1 MTQLKFRPAPKEIS
15 MLKRILL
22 TGSIVL
28 ALAFALPAHADTFHY
43 SAILLGSNEVPPTG
57 SPGTG
62 FGTFTLNTTLQTLT
76 IDETFSGLT
85 APASAA
91 HIHCCGPV
99 GVNEIVAVPFTPF
112 PNATSG
118 HFMATVDLTLAATY
132 NGPFITQEGGTVSDA
147 EAGLIA
153 ALNSGDTYANIHDAN
168 FPGGEIRGQI
178 NATPEP
184 GSLLLLGT
192 GLIGI
197 VQVVRRRVRI

>member
-1 MTQLKFRPAPKEIS
+1 

-22 TGSIVL
+22 TGPVL
-28 ALAFALPAHADTFHY
+28 LAFVFALTIPTHADTITY
-43 SAILLGSNEVPPTG
+43 TAILLGSNEVPPNS

-62 FGTFTLNTTLQTLT
+62 FATFMLT
-76 IDETFSGLT
+76 GNLLSIDETFSGLT

-91 HIHCCGPV
+91 HIHCCGPI

-118 HFMATVDLTLAATY
+118 HFTATVDLTLSATY
-132 NGPFITQEGGTVSDA
+132 NGAFITQEGGTVAGA

-153 ALNSGDTYANIHDAN
+153 ALNSGSTYANIHDTN

-178 NATPEP
+178 TEVTPEP

-192 GLIGI
+192 GMIGV
-197 VQVVRRRVRI
+197 VQAMRRRARA

>member
-1 MTQLKFRPAPKEIS
+1 MF
-15 MLKRILL
+15 KRLIL
-22 TGSIVL
+22 TGPLVL
-28 ALAFALPAHADTFHY
+28 ALALVIPTHADTITY

-62 FGTFTLNTTLQTLT
+62 VGVFTLNGNLLS
-76 IDETFSGLT
+76 IAETFTGLV

-99 GVNEIVAVPFTPF
+99 GVNEMVAVPFTPF

-118 HFMATVDLTLAATY
+118 SFNATVDLSLAATY
-132 NGPFITQEGGTVSDA
+132 TAAFITQEGGTAALA

-153 ALNSGDTYANIHDAN
+153 ALNSGNTYANIHDTT

-178 NATPEP
+178 SQVTPEP
-184 GSLLLLGT
+184 SSLLLLGT
-192 GLIGI
+192 GLIAGM
-197 VQVVRRRVRI
+197 QAVRRRIRA